1 MKRTQTLETPAGPEP
16 PLARLAA
23 ALGEGGAD
31 LSRLLAATERRL
43 FEVAEAHG
51 EVLGHHAVATLGA
64 GGKRLRPMLV
74 FLCAGGQTGEHV
86 VRAGAAVEL
95 VHMATLVHDDVV
107 DRASL
112 RRGRPTVFVEGGRQ
126 TAIATG
132 DLLFSRAF
140 AELVPTG
147 DTEGVQALST
157 ACSALARGELMQR
170 EDAWSDAVTPE
181 RYLERCELKTA
192 RLFEAACRLGARL
205 GTADTR
211 KAVEALAFFGARIG
225 LAFQLFDDVLDVSG
239 PAERTGKQ
247 RGADLLDGTVTLPLI
262 LARRR
267 DPALRAL
274 DLCEAVTDPAQ
285 AGALCD
291 RIALTG
297 ALGAARE
304 HALGYVAEAK
314 AALSGAELTAER
326 QAALAL
332 VADAVVERYA

>member
-1 MKRTQTLETPAGPEP
+1 M
-16 PLARLAA
+16 
-23 ALGEGGAD
+23 
-31 LSRLLAATERRL
+31 
-43 FEVAEAHG
+43 
-51 EVLGHHAVATLGA
+51 
-64 GGKRLRPMLV
+64 
-74 FLCAGGQTGEHV
+74 
-86 VRAGAAVEL
+86 
-95 VHMATLVHDDVV
+95 
-107 DRASL
+107 
-112 RRGRPTVFVEGGRQ
+112 
-126 TAIATG
+126 
-132 DLLFSRAF
+132 
-140 AELVPTG
+140 
-147 DTEGVQALST
+147 
-157 ACSALARGELMQR
+157 
-170 EDAWSDAVTPE
+170 
-181 RYLERCELKTA
+181 
-192 RLFEAACRLGARL
+192 
-205 GTADTR
+205 
-211 KAVEALAFFGARIG
+211 
-225 LAFQLFDDVLDVSG
+225 LDVSG